1 MDSILE
7 RPEEI
12 ILERAESGVGGGGGC
27 MDVNIVVKLGEME

>member
-27 MDVNIVVKLGEME
+27 MDVGIVVRFGEME